1 MKGACLYISPEIS
14 LGPGALRGLSLR
26 RALSKSCIVKG
37 ASIEGRFGWGRE
49 PEQEGREENTKFCG
63 LSSQQM
69 F

>member
-37 ASIEGRFGWGRE
+37 ASIEGRFGWG
-49 PEQEGREENTKFCG
+49 EGTG
-63 LSSQQM
+63 TGGS
-69 F
+69 